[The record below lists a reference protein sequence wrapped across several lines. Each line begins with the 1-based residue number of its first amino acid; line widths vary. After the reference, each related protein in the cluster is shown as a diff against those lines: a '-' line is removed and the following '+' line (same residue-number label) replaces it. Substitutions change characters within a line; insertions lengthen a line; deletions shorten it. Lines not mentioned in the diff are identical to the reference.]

1 MGPLFHT
8 LNSQEKKKKEEGIYT
23 VALVIL
29 YKVEKYISILF
40 LSLGVVPNTRRAE
53 DHVPKIRDD
62 EFDFD
67 DDELLFDVFDVFISS
82 TIT

>member
-1 MGPLFHT
+1 LRLLFRI
-8 LNSQEKKKKEEGIYT
+8 KWK
-23 VALVIL
+23 
-29 YKVEKYISILF
+29 SIHLF
-40 LSLGVVPNTRRAE
+40 SSYLGVVPNTRRAE